1 MSAPR
6 SFFNSLLSSSQTSSS
21 RFFTSSRCS
30 LPPFQYEHTTTGN
43 LRRAVGQMSARN
55 GYGTGGQ
62 IRHKRQFS
70 QTASR
75 KNPEREPFH
84 RRLRKAL
91 RETKIKWYP
100 IPAVLGIGFLGL
112 GQLYRVNERE
122 KKARRDEEAEA
133 LLRYSNGNDASVG
146 TDSQGRK
153 FKRKRIRPSGPW

>member
-1 MSAPR
+1 
-6 SFFNSLLSSSQTSSS
+6 
-21 RFFTSSRCS
+21 
-30 LPPFQYEHTTTGN
+30 
-43 LRRAVGQMSARN
+43 MSARN

-112 GQLYRVNERE
+112 GQAYRVNERE
-122 KKARRDEEAEA
+122 KKARREEEAEQ
-133 LLRYSNGNDASVG
+133 LLKYGNDANG
-146 TDSQGRK
+146 TDSQGKR
-153 FKRKRIRPSGPW
+153 FKRKRIRPSGPWWVPRNTQDAIFTC

>member
-1 MSAPR
+1 MSAAR
-6 SFFNSLLSSSQTSSS
+6 RVLNLSTRFTAFSTSSP
-21 RFFTSSRCS
+21 SRCAFP
-30 LPPFQYEHTTTGN
+30 LHQQLENTANVNF
-43 LRRAVGQMSARN
+43 RRAFAQMSSRN

-62 IRHKRQFS
+62 TRHKRQFS
-70 QTASR
+70 NTASR

-122 KKARRDEEAEA
+122 KKARREEEAEQ
-133 LLRYSNGNDASVG
+133 LLKYHSTQDGSFG

-153 FKRKRIRPSGPW
+153 YKRKRIRPSGPW